1 MDIDIKSSSLDNT
14 LVIEIIPNNNLRN
27 LIY

>member
-14 LVIEIIPNNNLRN
+14 LVIEIIPNNNLQN
-27 LIY
+27 LVY